1 MPIKIKRLK
10 VKKICLALILSI
22 TAVASWAE
30 DQVWCA
36 YDPIGSQG
44 DITRR
49 LNDIRLYAQQYQ
61 VKFKVVT
68 YQKEQQAIQAFDD
81 GKCSGLAAS
90 NFNTYRYNQFM
101 GSTAGIGLIPNN
113 RTAKSFLQLLNHPT
127 IEKRLVSK
135 NYEAIGMI
143 PIGTAYMVLK
153 NRNLSRVAQLR
164 NQRIGVLP
172 NNPPQQAL
180 VRSVGAQPVYV
191 DLSNAIAQFKQNKI
205 DIIAAPVYGLLPY
218 NLQKE
223 FGPNTQVIN
232 FPLAYFGVNLI
243 IKPQAYPANFGRKI
257 RGWFVQNSQLLTNRA
272 TQWENHLPAYYWVDV
287 SFYEKQSYDVMV
299 AKIRNQYVLS
309 GYYDAYF
316 VQLMKRLRCMDDPRY
331 FECPIR

>member
-10 VKKICLALILSI
+10 VKKICLALILSVV
-22 TAVASWAE
+22 TAASWAE

-61 VKFKVVT
+61 VKFKVIT

-135 NYEAIGMI
+135 NYEAVGMI

-153 NRNLSRVAQLR
+153 NKNLSRVAQLR

-180 VRSVGAQPVYV
+180 VRSVGARPVYV
-191 DLSNAIAQFKQNKI
+191 DLSNAIVQFKQNKI
-205 DIIAAPVYGLLPY
+205 DIVPAPVYGLLPY

-223 FGPNTQVIN
+223 FGPDTQVIN

>member
-1 MPIKIKRLK
+1 M
-10 VKKICLALILSI
+10 KKICLALILSI
-22 TAVASWAE
+22 ITAYSWAE

-68 YQKEQQAIQAFDD
+68 YQKEQQAIQAFDE

-113 RTAKSFLQLLNHPT
+113 RTAKSLLQLLNHPT
-127 IEKRLVSK
+127 VEKRLISK
-135 NYEAIGMI
+135 DYEAVGMI

-153 NRNLSRVAQLR
+153 NKRISRVAQLR

-180 VRSVGAQPVYV
+180 VRSVGGQPVYV
-191 DLSNAIAQFKQNKI
+191 DLSNAIVQFKQDKI
-205 DIIAAPVYGLLPY
+205 DIVPAPIYGLLPY

-223 FGPNTQVIN
+223 FGPDVQVIN

>member
-1 MPIKIKRLK
+1 M
-10 VKKICLALILSI
+10 KKICLALILSV

-153 NRNLSRVAQLR
+153 NKNLSRVAQLR

-331 FECPIR
+331 IECPIR

>member
-1 MPIKIKRLK
+1 M
-10 VKKICLALILSI
+10 KKICLALILSVA
-22 TAVASWAE
+22 AVASWAE

-153 NRNLSRVAQLR
+153 NKNLSRVAQLR

-223 FGPNTQVIN
+223 FGPDTQVIN

>member
-1 MPIKIKRLK
+1 M
-10 VKKICLALILSI
+10 KKICLALILSI

>member
-1 MPIKIKRLK
+1 M
-10 VKKICLALILSI
+10 KKICLALILSI

-153 NRNLSRVAQLR
+153 NKNLSRVAQLR

-223 FGPNTQVIN
+223 FGSDTQVIN

>member
-1 MPIKIKRLK
+1 M
-10 VKKICLALILSI
+10 KKICLALILSG
-22 TAVASWAE
+22 TAAASWAE

-135 NYEAIGMI
+135 NYEAVGMI

-153 NRNLSRVAQLR
+153 NKKLSRVAQLR

-205 DIIAAPVYGLLPY
+205 DIVPAPVYGLLPY

-223 FGPNTQVIN
+223 FGSDTQVIN

-257 RGWFVQNSQLLTNRA
+257 RGWFVHNSQLLTNRA

-299 AKIRNQYVLS
+299 AKIRNQYVLL

>member
-1 MPIKIKRLK
+1 M
-10 VKKICLALILSI
+10 KKICLALILSI

-153 NRNLSRVAQLR
+153 NKNLSRVAQLR

-223 FGPNTQVIN
+223 FGLDTQVIN

>member
-1 MPIKIKRLK
+1 M
-10 VKKICLALILSI
+10 KKICLALILSI

-143 PIGTAYMVLK
+143 PIGTTYMVLK
-153 NRNLSRVAQLR
+153 NKNLSRVAQLR

-223 FGPNTQVIN
+223 FGPDTQVIN

>member
-1 MPIKIKRLK
+1 M
-10 VKKICLALILSI
+10 KKICLALILSI

-68 YQKEQQAIQAFDD
+68 YQKEQQAIQAFDE

-135 NYEAIGMI
+135 NYEAVGMI

-153 NRNLSRVAQLR
+153 NKNLSRVAQLR

-191 DLSNAIAQFKQNKI
+191 DLSNALAQFKQNKI

-223 FGPNTQVIN
+223 FGPDTQVIN

-243 IKPQAYPANFGRKI
+243 IKPQAYPTNFGLKI

-316 VQLMKRLRCMDDPRY
+316 VQLMKRLRCMDDLRY

>member
-153 NRNLSRVAQLR
+153 NKNLSRVAQLR

-172 NNPPQQAL
+172 NNPPQQGL

-191 DLSNAIAQFKQNKI
+191 NLSNAIAQFKQNKI

-223 FGPNTQVIN
+223 FGPDTQVIN

>member
-1 MPIKIKRLK
+1 MK
-10 VKKICLALILSI
+10 VKKICLALILSVL
-22 TAVASWAE
+22 AVASWAE

-135 NYEAIGMI
+135 DYEAVGMI

-153 NRNLSRVAQLR
+153 NKKLSRVAQLR

-180 VRSVGAQPVYV
+180 VRSVGARPVYI
-191 DLSNAIAQFKQNKI
+191 DLSNAIVQFKQNKI
-205 DIIAAPVYGLLPY
+205 DIVPAPVYGLLPY

-223 FGPNTQVIN
+223 FGQDTQVIN

>member
-1 MPIKIKRLK
+1 

-153 NRNLSRVAQLR
+153 NKNLSRVAQLR
-164 NQRIGVLP
+164 NQRIGALP

-223 FGPNTQVIN
+223 FGPDTQVIN

-243 IKPQAYPANFGRKI
+243 IKPQAYPTNFGRKI

>member
-1 MPIKIKRLK
+1 MPIKIKRLR
-10 VKKICLALILSI
+10 VKKICLALILSVI
-22 TAVASWAE
+22 AVASWAE

-153 NRNLSRVAQLR
+153 NKNLSRVAQLR

-223 FGPNTQVIN
+223 FGPDTQVIN

-243 IKPQAYPANFGRKI
+243 IKPQAYPANFGQKI

-309 GYYDAYF
+309 GYYDVYF

>member
-1 MPIKIKRLK
+1 M
-10 VKKICLALILSI
+10 KKICLALILSL

-68 YQKEQQAIQAFDD
+68 YQKEQQAIQAFDE

-101 GSTAGIGLIPNN
+101 GSTSGIGLIPNN
-113 RTAKSFLQLLNHPT
+113 RTAKSLLQLLNHPT
-127 IEKRLVSK
+127 VEKRLISK
-135 NYEAIGMI
+135 DYEAVGMI

-153 NRNLSRVAQLR
+153 NKKISRVAQLR

-180 VRSVGAQPVYV
+180 VRSVGGQSVYV
-191 DLSNAIAQFKQNKI
+191 DLSNAIVQFKQDKI
-205 DIIAAPVYGLLPY
+205 DIVPVPIYGLLPY

-223 FGPNTQVIN
+223 FGPDVQVIN

>member
-1 MPIKIKRLK
+1 M
-10 VKKICLALILSI
+10 KKICLALILSI

-135 NYEAIGMI
+135 NYEAVGMI

-153 NRNLSRVAQLR
+153 NKNLSRVAQLR

-180 VRSVGAQPVYV
+180 VRSVGARPVYV
-191 DLSNAIAQFKQNKI
+191 DLYNAIVQFKQNKI
-205 DIIAAPVYGLLPY
+205 DIVPAPVYGLLPY

-223 FGPNTQVIN
+223 FGPDTQVIN

>member
-1 MPIKIKRLK
+1 M
-10 VKKICLALILSI
+10 KKICLALILSV

-49 LNDIRLYAQQYQ
+49 LNDIRLYAQHYQ

-223 FGPNTQVIN
+223 FGPDTQVIN

>member
-1 MPIKIKRLK
+1 M
-10 VKKICLALILSI
+10 KKICLALILSV

-68 YQKEQQAIQAFDD
+68 YQKEQQAIQAFDG

-153 NRNLSRVAQLR
+153 NKNLSRVAQLR

-205 DIIAAPVYGLLPY
+205 DIVPAPVYGLLPY

-223 FGPNTQVIN
+223 FGPDTQVIN
-232 FPLAYFGVNLI
+232 FPLVYFGVNLI

-257 RGWFVQNSQLLTNRA
+257 RGWFVHNSQLLTNRA

>member
-1 MPIKIKRLK
+1 M
-10 VKKICLALILSI
+10 KKICLALILSV

-153 NRNLSRVAQLR
+153 NKNLSRVAQLR

>member
-1 MPIKIKRLK
+1 M
-10 VKKICLALILSI
+10 KKICLALILSI

-153 NRNLSRVAQLR
+153 NGNLSRVAQLR

>member
-49 LNDIRLYAQQYQ
+49 LHDIRLYAQQYQ

-153 NRNLSRVAQLR
+153 NKNLSRVAQLR

-223 FGPNTQVIN
+223 FGPDTQVIN

-243 IKPQAYPANFGRKI
+243 IKPQAYPTNFGRKI

>member
-1 MPIKIKRLK
+1 M
-10 VKKICLALILSI
+10 KKICLALILSI

-127 IEKRLVSK
+127 IDKRLVSK

-153 NRNLSRVAQLR
+153 NKNLSRVAQLR

-223 FGPNTQVIN
+223 FGPDTQVIN

>member
-1 MPIKIKRLK
+1 M
-10 VKKICLALILSI
+10 KKICLALILSI

-153 NRNLSRVAQLR
+153 NKNLSRVAQLR

-191 DLSNAIAQFKQNKI
+191 NLSNAIAQFKQNKI

-223 FGPNTQVIN
+223 FGPDTQVIN

>member
-1 MPIKIKRLK
+1 MKR
-10 VKKICLALILSI
+10 ICLALILSV

-153 NRNLSRVAQLR
+153 NKNLSRVAQLR

>member
-143 PIGTAYMVLK
+143 PIGTAYIVLK
-153 NRNLSRVAQLR
+153 NKNLSRVAQLR

-223 FGPNTQVIN
+223 FGPDTQVIN

-243 IKPQAYPANFGRKI
+243 IKPQAYPTNFGRKI

>member
-135 NYEAIGMI
+135 NYEAIGKI

-153 NRNLSRVAQLR
+153 NKNLSRVAQLR

-191 DLSNAIAQFKQNKI
+191 NLSNAIAQFKQNKI

-223 FGPNTQVIN
+223 FGPDTQVIN

>member
-1 MPIKIKRLK
+1 M
-10 VKKICLALILSI
+10 KKICLALILSVV
-22 TAVASWAE
+22 AAASWAE

-153 NRNLSRVAQLR
+153 NKNLSRVAQLR

-223 FGPNTQVIN
+223 FGPDTQVIN

>member
-10 VKKICLALILSI
+10 VKKICLALILSVK
-22 TAVASWAE
+22 AVASWAE

-68 YQKEQQAIQAFDD
+68 YQKEQHAIQAFDD

-153 NRNLSRVAQLR
+153 NKNLSRVAQLR
-164 NQRIGVLP
+164 NQRIGVLH

-205 DIIAAPVYGLLPY
+205 DIVAAPVYGLLPY

-223 FGPNTQVIN
+223 FGPDTQVIN

>member
-1 MPIKIKRLK
+1 M
-10 VKKICLALILSI
+10 KKICLALILSVV
-22 TAVASWAE
+22 AAASWAE

-153 NRNLSRVAQLR
+153 NKNLSRVAQLR

-223 FGPNTQVIN
+223 FGPDTQVIN

-243 IKPQAYPANFGRKI
+243 IKPHAYPANFGRKI

>member
-10 VKKICLALILSI
+10 VKKICLALILSV

-153 NRNLSRVAQLR
+153 NKNLSRVAQLR

-223 FGPNTQVIN
+223 FGSDTQVIN

>member
-1 MPIKIKRLK
+1 MK
-10 VKKICLALILSI
+10 VKKICLALILSVV
-22 TAVASWAE
+22 AAASWAE

-153 NRNLSRVAQLR
+153 NKNLSRVAQLR

-223 FGPNTQVIN
+223 FGSDTQVIN

>member
-1 MPIKIKRLK
+1 M
-10 VKKICLALILSI
+10 KKICLALILSI

-135 NYEAIGMI
+135 NYEAVGMI

-153 NRNLSRVAQLR
+153 NKNLSRVAQLR

-180 VRSVGAQPVYV
+180 VRSVGARPVYV
-191 DLSNAIAQFKQNKI
+191 DLSNAIVQFKQNKI
-205 DIIAAPVYGLLPY
+205 DIVPAPVYGLLPY

-223 FGPNTQVIN
+223 FGPDTQVIN
-232 FPLAYFGVNLI
+232 FPLAYFSVNLI

-331 FECPIR
+331 FECPVR

>member
-1 MPIKIKRLK
+1 MKAKR
-10 VKKICLALILSI
+10 ICLALILSV
-22 TAVASWAE
+22 TAVGSWAE

-113 RTAKSFLQLLNHPT
+113 RTAKSLLQLLNHPT
-127 IEKRLVSK
+127 VEKRLISK
-135 NYEAIGMI
+135 DYEAVGMI
-143 PIGTAYMVLK
+143 PVGTAYMVLK
-153 NRNLSRVAQLR
+153 NKKISRVAQLR

-191 DLSNAIAQFKQNKI
+191 DLSNAIVQFKQDKI
-205 DIIAAPVYGLLPY
+205 DIVPAPVYGLLPY

-223 FGPNTQVIN
+223 IGPDVQVIN

-287 SFYEKQSYDVMV
+287 SFYERQSYDVMV

-331 FECPIR
+331 FECPMR

>member
-153 NRNLSRVAQLR
+153 NKNLSRVAQIR

-223 FGPNTQVIN
+223 FGPDTQVIN

-243 IKPQAYPANFGRKI
+243 IMPQAYPANFGRKI

>member
-1 MPIKIKRLK
+1 M
-10 VKKICLALILSI
+10 KKICLALILSI

-153 NRNLSRVAQLR
+153 NKNLSRVAQLR

-223 FGPNTQVIN
+223 FGPDTQVIN

-243 IKPQAYPANFGRKI
+243 IKPQAYPTNFGRKI

>member
-10 VKKICLALILSI
+10 VKKICLALILSVV
-22 TAVASWAE
+22 AAASWAE

-223 FGPNTQVIN
+223 FGPDTQVIN

-243 IKPQAYPANFGRKI
+243 IKPQAYPSNFGRKI